1 VDDLTVIQHASFNIS
16 EINIEWENY
25 KKSNSDLQEN
35 VPSTIHLKNISSDS
49 KISSTTSEAVQADQL
64 ILNALR
70 LFSMASIHVDT
81 STFGKNIMGPLPSKL
96 NANVKAELLQSDNNQ
111 IAIPEETVNYI
122 IFQKLSKIVVWY
134 QTWFLP

>member
-1 VDDLTVIQHASFNIS
+1 MDDLTVIQHASFNIS